1 MSDAAGAPSRVLGDA
16 ARVIAS
22 SLNEIVPPE
31 AQLHLLN
38 AQRELLLAIAVI
50 IEHNSGRTPRNP
62 RGKAPRASRKK
73 AAPASRRPKRVPLD

>member
-1 MSDAAGAPSRVLGDA
+1 MTDQVFPNKVLADA
-16 ARVIAS
+16 ARMVAA

-50 IEHNSGRTPRNP
+50 IEHNSGRTPRRP
-62 RGKAPRASRKK
+62 RGKRTTARE
-73 AAPASRRPKRVPLD
+73 PATRRPKRVTLD

>member
-1 MSDAAGAPSRVLGDA
+1 MSDDGVSPSRVLGEA
-16 ARVIAS
+16 AHLLAS

-50 IEHNSGRTPRNP
+50 IEHNSGRTPRSP
-62 RGKAPRASRKK
+62 RGHSAKSTATP
-73 AAPASRRPKRVPLD
+73 AARRPKRVELD